1 VARLLPSIE
10 EGIKLASIPR
20 SEVAALCRQFTSE
33 HTVLVAP
40 SVATTVTCSARLVAV
55 GAAVIA
61 SERLAMLFPP
71 STEVGINPT
80 LTPSKFVAAT
90 SKHTTSVHVEVGP
103 PLVPEMVT
111 GVAKLVA
118 VAVID
123 VPAESVARLLPPS
136 TEVGMSPTL
145 TPSKFVA
152 AALRH
157 TRSVQVDV
165 DPPLVPVI
173 VTG

>member
-1 VARLLPSIE
+1 LLPSIE

-55 GAAVIA
+55 GAVVIA
-61 SERLAMLFPP
+61 SERLARLFPP
-71 STEVGINPT
+71 NTEVGINPT

-90 SKHTTSVHVEVGP
+90 FKHTTSVHVEVGP

-118 VAVID
+118 VGVID
-123 VPAESVARLLPPS
+123 VPAESVAKLPPS

>member
-1 VARLLPSIE
+1 MLPSIE

-55 GAAVIA
+55 GAVVIA

-90 SKHTTSVHVEVGP
+90 FKHTTSVHVEVGP

-118 VAVID
+118 VGVID

-136 TEVGMSPTL
+136 TEVGMSPTP

-152 AALRH
+152 AASRH